1 MGGQL
6 EKKTLHFNHIFLFEL
21 LSLSH
26 QLIHTTMF
34 KYSTR
39 TLLKATSAAARPT
52 GAAASIGAI
61 RTKYSLPE
69 LDYKLDALEP
79 HISGQINDLHYN
91 VCTIKKESIMKDL
104 Y

>member
-1 MGGQL
+1 
-6 EKKTLHFNHIFLFEL
+6 
-21 LSLSH
+21 
-26 QLIHTTMF
+26 MF
-34 KYSTR
+34 KYSSR
-39 TLLKATSAAARPT
+39 TLLKATSAAAARPT

>member
-1 MGGQL
+1 
-6 EKKTLHFNHIFLFEL
+6 
-21 LSLSH
+21 
-26 QLIHTTMF
+26 MF
-34 KYSTR
+34 KYSSR
-39 TLLKATSAAARPT
+39 TLLKATSAAAARPT

-91 VCTIKKESIMKDL
+91 VCTKEEEEEEEGKINYERLILTNLFLETPQDL
-104 Y
+104 CRQLEQVN